1 MVEDVIPLYNL
12 PISVQVADRVTRVAC
27 VPRGETLAV
36 TLLGDRVRF
45 TVPELNGYQVVE
57 VVT

>member
-1 MVEDVIPLYNL
+1 MIPLYNL